1 MLAFAPLFASVPE
14 SAVDSPPPTVTA
26 SASSSPGQSG
36 DMVQRHEVRAL
47 PGQLDGIPMFNS
59 NSPEVV
65 QREGILLSTFPAE
78 EMAAPRAHLDFPL
91 QGRFNLFAH
100 HIARGLTQTDR
111 RSLFLGVLVHNP
123 GQQPVKLEVLQGV
136 SYLSQEA
143 PFHDLPAYVANPNG
157 NVYAGPGSRTMT
169 DMLQDKPQEHWPDR
183 ITIPPG
189 HVSLLMNVPIP
200 LRRLTVPTN
209 GTLPPGSPI
218 PVKPTDVI
226 AALPHMQLGL
236 PLQSGNWMAGS
247 PALADGQALP
257 SNGRTALMYLSSDGP
272 VHLASLAM
280 YAPRLAN
287 GDERVPTLSEW
298 IALLKT
304 GDLAGPRDISPTP
317 PENKSAEPFY
327 YGRVAGVA
335 QGERWDAIATDD
347 PDSDSLSIPNPGEAF
362 SYVISTLDRNTLGT
376 GQIQSA
382 PMLARYPDT
391 AYRAHGNYGVHY
403 SLTLPLK
410 NPTDDAQM
418 VLLKFQTPLQDE
430 SLKDGLRFRQPPD
443 DAIFFRGTVRIQAT
457 NRLGLQ
463 QSRYVHLV
471 QRRGQAGEP
480 LLKLELPP
488 GEQRQVVVDFLY
500 PPDATPPQVITV
512 QTTDPYGGIEAR
524 APQD

>member
-1 MLAFAPLFASVPE
+1 MEMVATN
-14 SAVDSPPPTVTA
+14 SP
-26 SASSSPGQSG
+26 SSPYAERVHHHQ
-36 DMVQRHEVRAL
+36 VRPL
-47 PGQLDGIPMFNS
+47 PGQLDEIPMFNS

-65 QREGILLSTFPAE
+65 QRPGILLSTFPRQ
-78 EMAAPRAHLDFPL
+78 EMASPQAHLDFPF
-91 QGRFNLFAH
+91 QGRFTLFAH
-100 HIARGLTQTDR
+100 HIARGLSQNDR
-111 RSLFLGVLVHNP
+111 RTLFLAVLVHNP
-123 GQQPVKLEVLQGV
+123 GQQPVRLEVLQGV

-157 NVYAGPGSRTMT
+157 NVFAGPGSRTMT
-169 DMLQDKPQEHWPDR
+169 DMLQDKPQDHWPDQ
-183 ITIPPG
+183 ITVPPG

-209 GTLPPGSPI
+209 GTLPPGAPI
-218 PVKPTDVI
+218 PVKPADVI
-226 AALPHMQLGL
+226 AALTQMPLRL
-236 PLQSGNWMAGS
+236 PLQGGNWMAGS
-247 PALADGQALP
+247 AALADGRALP

-272 VHLASLAM
+272 LHLASLAM

-298 IALLKT
+298 IGLLKT
-304 GDLAGPRDISPTP
+304 GDLAGPRDIPPTSPDD
-317 PENKSAEPFY
+317 KAADPFY

-347 PDSDSLSIPNPGEAF
+347 PDSDSLSIPAPGEAF

-410 NPTDDAQM
+410 NQTEALQT
-418 VLLKFQTPLQDE
+418 VFLKFQTPLQDE

-443 DAIFFRGTVRIQAT
+443 NAIFFRGTVRIQAT
-457 NRLGLQ
+457 NRLGLA

-512 QTTDPYGGIEAR
+512 QTAEPYDGVEAR
-524 APQD
+524 AAQD